1 MNPSLAVYGVLG
13 MAILLEVIGTLFL
26 QKSDQFT
33 RPVPTLVMGLCYLG
47 AFYFLSHVLKSI
59 PVGVAYALWSGLG
72 ILLIS
77 LVGYLVFRQSLDL
90 AAWIGISF
98 IILGV
103 IILNVFSSSVPH

>member
-13 MAILLEVIGTLFL
+13 MAILLEVIGTMFL

-33 RPVPTLVMGLCYLG
+33 RPAPTLLMGLCYLG

-90 AAWIGISF
+90 AAWIGIGF

-103 IILNVFSSSVPH
+103 IILNVFSSTVPH